1 MSTVDPTLVKALV
14 GGIAVV
20 AAAAVTAL
28 FQYAAKVRE
37 ERRLLHVSLVEADT
51 KVAGAF
57 GELIGRSHGR
67 GRSELSE
74 ALVQALLAEGVLLDT
89 VRQVYAD
96 HIQTSSDKRNAVK
109 QVLSDFPVS
118 HPIGTDD
125 MDATLQ
131 VLVALGRKHDVLTRA
146 ARGAVEGRQRWK
158 PLPGSAEL
166 VADLK
171 KHEEWNR
178 MSRVARLLHPG
189 RRP

>member
-1 MSTVDPTLVKALV
+1 MDPTLVKALA

-20 AAAAVTAL
+20 AAAAVAAA

-37 ERRLLHVSLVEADT
+37 ERRLLRVALVEADT

-74 ALVQALLAEGVLLDT
+74 ALVQALLAEGDLVDT
-89 VRQVYAD
+89 VRRAYAD
-96 HIQTSSDKRNAVK
+96 YIRAAPDKRKAITEVFGD
-109 QVLSDFPVS
+109 LPVS

-125 MDATLQ
+125 MDATLH
-131 VLVALGRKHDVLTRA
+131 VLAALGRKHDVLTRG
-146 ARGAVEGRQRWK
+146 ARGALEGRAIWK
-158 PLPGSAEL
+158 PLPGATEL
-166 VADLK
+166 IADLK
-171 KHEEWNR
+171 KQEAWNR
-178 MSRVARLLHPG
+178 MGRMQRLLHPR